1 MRACGKVYLI
11 GAGPGD
17 PELLTL
23 KALRML
29 KKADVVVYDRLVSD
43 EIMALCPPQSEKVAV
58 GKSPDCHPV
67 PQDQINKILLEQ
79 ALKGRTV
86 ARLKGGDPM
95 IFGRGS
101 EEMLELAL
109 HGVSVEICPGI
120 TAAQG
125 AVASAGIALTHRG
138 LASGVRYVTGHRA
151 RNNPLDLD
159 WEGMADPET
168 TLVVYMG
175 VANISLIS
183 ERLIAA
189 GLEVGLPVMVVS
201 NATQPNETTLLSNLY
216 QIGAHARA
224 AKLSGPTL
232 FIIGRVVSLHADLRQ
247 ILRNSEVIL
256 EPEQA
261 LA

>member
-29 KKADVVVYDRLVSD
+29 RAADVVVYDRLVSD
-43 EIMALCPPQSEKVAV
+43 EIMAFCPERAELIAV
-58 GKSPDCHPV
+58 GKSPNNHPV
-67 PQDQINKILLEQ
+67 PQDRINKILVEE
-79 ALKGRTV
+79 ALKGRIV

-101 EEMLELAL
+101 EEMLELSL
-109 HGVSVEICPGI
+109 HGISVETCPGI

-138 LASGVRYVTGHRA
+138 LASSVRYVTGHCA
-151 RNNPLDLD
+151 KNEPLDLD
-159 WEGMADPET
+159 WEGMADPKT

-175 VANISLIS
+175 VANIGAIAQ
-183 ERLIAA
+183 RLIGA
-189 GLEVGLPVMVVS
+189 GLSADFPVMAIA
-201 NATQPNETTLLSNLY
+201 NATKVDQAHVLSNLG
-216 QIGAHARA
+216 QIGDKATT

-232 FIIGRVVSLHADLRQ
+232 FIIGRVVTLHPDLRVMLQ
-247 ILRNSEVIL
+247 SAALAPVL
-256 EPEQA
+256 EPA
-261 LA
+261 HA